1 MTTKLVRNIIIG
13 LFVLA
18 TCIFLFLFWTG
29 AVGKFT
35 RCEALWDL
43 EVNELITAEERMAW
57 QVFYFC
63 DDTPD
68 LKQIPLRQ
76 LMEVMD
82 IYVEIKSQRPDQ

>member
-1 MTTKLVRNIIIG
+1 MTTKPVRNIIIG

-18 TCIFLFLFWTG
+18 TCIFLFLGWTG

-35 RCEALWDL
+35 RCEALRDL
-43 EVNELITAEERMAW
+43 EINELITAEERMAW
-57 QVFYFC
+57 QVYYFC

-68 LKQIPLRQ
+68 LEKIPLRQ

-82 IYVEIKSQRPDQ
+82 IYVEIKTQRPNK

>member
-18 TCIFLFLFWTG
+18 TCILLFLGWTG

-35 RCEALWDL
+35 RCEALRDL
-43 EVNELITAEERMAW
+43 EINELITAEERMAW

-68 LKQIPLRQ
+68 LEKIPLRQ

-82 IYVEIKSQRPDQ
+82 IYVEIKSQRPDK